1 MVKFLERH
9 KLAKLTQKEN
19 SPIFIKWIEFAL
31 KYILTKKNFRPR
43 YLHSWVVPN
52 IWGRNNTSFI

>member
-19 SPIFIKWIEFAL
+19 NPIFIKWIEFAL
-31 KYILTKKNFRPR
+31 KYILTKK
-43 YLHSWVVPN
+43 
-52 IWGRNNTSFI
+52 I